1 MSIFSYKKGVAALF
15 LFIILFLSLVMS
27 KIMGSNKEGYSSPS
41 PSPSPSPN
49 SLSQI
54 QSQNKNEKPE
64 SKPIQQS
71 NPQSL
76 VPMKFATAP
85 FPEDFWTAYDK
96 SKSPGQTQT
105 QTQIQNP
112 VIEKFSCLT
121 DF

>member
-15 LFIILFLSLVMS
+15 LFIILFLSLVLS
-27 KIMGSNKEGYSSPS
+27 KIMGSNKEGYSAPLSSPS
-41 PSPSPSPN
+41 PSSN
-49 SLSQI
+49 TLSQNKS

-64 SKPIQQS
+64 SKPVS
-71 NPQSL
+71 PSL

-96 SKSPGQTQT
+96 SKSPGQTQP
-105 QTQIQNP
+105 QTQNP
-112 VIEKFSCLT
+112 VVEKFSCLT

>member
-41 PSPSPSPN
+41 PSPNP
-49 SLSQI
+49 LSQSQI
-54 QSQNKNEKPE
+54 QNKNEKPE

-105 QTQIQNP
+105 QIQNS
-112 VIEKFSCLT
+112 VVEKFSCLT